1 MLIWIFLLAI
11 LTILSYLSDIGVF
24 PVLNT
29 WRVPLLNASLM
40 SFLILLS
47 LIIMLVRI
55 LGKLKKKEREA
66 LGARVVELEK
76 ELKSLK
82 EKTGL

>member
-1 MLIWIFLLAI
+1 MLIWVFLLAI
-11 LTILSYLSDIGVF
+11 LTILSYLSDIGIF
-24 PVLNT
+24 SVLKT

-47 LIIMLVRI
+47 MIVMLGRI

-76 ELKSLK
+76 ELKTLK